1 MTPSAESFGG
11 RAEEKAKLSVLFF
24 NKKKREKK
32 IQEFALCFP
41 C

>member
-11 RAEEKAKLSVLFF
+11 RAEEKAKVSVLFF
-24 NKKKREKK
+24 NKKTRKK